1 MRLAM
6 AAIASIGLV
15 VSAAADDAEAPENLT
30 KAPQGA
36 FADHTIA
43 KSVES
48 PNFQCHKDHA
58 GLNLEP
64 AEPVDVANARIA
76 AAIDDGGSLVLVSVK
91 DLECAFCAAAI
102 EEAFADRNEVAAAY
116 VNIRAQTISIV
127 VRNGE
132 GISDKTIRKIIKRR
146 GIDVVAIDRDAASD

>member
-1 MRLAM
+1 MRLAL
-6 AAIASIGLV
+6 AAIASFGLV
-15 VSAAADDAEAPENLT
+15 VSAAAADAEAPENLT
-30 KAPQGA
+30 RAPQGA
-36 FADHTIA
+36 FADHSIA
-43 KSVES
+43 TSAEL

-64 AEPVDVANARIA
+64 AEPLDVANARIA
-76 AAIDDGGSLVLVSVK
+76 AAIDEGGSLVLVAIK

-102 EEAFADRNEVAAAY
+102 EEAFADRNEVDAAF

-132 GISDKTIRKIIKRR
+132 DISDKTIRKIIKRR
-146 GIDVVAIDRDAASD
+146 GIEVVAIDRDAASD

>member
-1 MRLAM
+1 MRLAL
-6 AAIASIGLV
+6 AIIACFGLV
-15 VSAAADDAEAPENLT
+15 VSAAADDAGTPKNLT
-30 KAPQGA
+30 RAPQGA

-43 KSVES
+43 TSVES

-58 GLNLEP
+58 GLNLGP
-64 AEPVDVANARIA
+64 AEPLDVANARIA
-76 AAIDDGGSLVLVSVK
+76 AAIDAGGSLVLVAVK
-91 DLECAFCAAAI
+91 GLECAFCAAAI
-102 EEAFADRNEVAAAY
+102 EEAFADRNEVAAAF

-146 GIDVVAIDRDAASD
+146 GIDVVAIDRNAASN